1 MNAVLNIQI
10 RAVAA
15 QAINELKRVEGSLR
29 SVRMAGAGAG
39 TGQFGASPLA
49 AFMPKPGLLTQ
60 ASAGISQLGTK
71 LEGLSAQWIK
81 AGKNMQWT
89 GRQLQ
94 FAFTLPVLLAGGAAT
109 KFYMD
114 NARAFTQLQKVY
126 QVFGESGRDLKTELE
141 FLKGTVEALS
151 NAFGVNQ
158 AEVTTSM
165 KDFAEAGISGVALQK
180 MTRNALEASVV
191 GAIDLGEATQDLI
204 TIQAAYNMTSD
215 ETRTSL
221 AQLNAIQVQSGI
233 SFSGLID
240 VVARAGSTAKV
251 AGVDMEHL
259 AAMASALVPATGTAS
274 AAGNSLKTIISR
286 ILVPTT
292 QAASAMRDLGIDI
305 KDTTWQ
311 AMSGADRV
319 VTLSKAWE
327 KATFQ
332 QKQNTAAMVFGRFQI
347 NRGITLITDLTSAN
361 GNYWRS
367 LTTTADKTQT
377 FKQYQEQL
385 LTVLQSSPQRMKILW
400 TVLQNALAKIIVP
413 MIPALMSLVK
423 MIVGAVEWF
432 GRLSP
437 AVQKFAMYMLLGL
450 AVLGP
455 FLKLFGAFQ
464 TLGGVVIKFFA
475 MIASGIATVIGWL
488 GTEMTAEEAHAAAVA
503 AHAEAVALS
512 WEESFAQIRIAEA
525 ELTMARM
532 GSIEEIVAANAAAAA
547 EVASTWGVATA
558 TMLEQSLFMGSGEN
572 IAAEQ
577 KAMAFE
583 IAAAQVAAAES
594 MAAAEAAAAWE
605 AESLAVEASRLPVLG
620 MFEEVAAVV
629 AATEVEAATVA
640 AAAWEA
646 AAVAEVTAAVG
657 TAAAFDAA
665 MAEEAVAAVTAAA
678 TAEAAWVAAGL
689 GQAAAATSAAAVA
702 IASTGATV
710 AAVAAGGVAI
720 DGIAAATEVGIA
732 AWPVLLGVAIA
743 GLLAILIFKFRSQI
757 LDFFNWVKDIF
768 NEIATLGKYEA
779 PKKAPDRGQTKV
791 VQDKAKAFVPPKG
804 AKDAGAYNKYK
815 KDLYGPPQSYEAWS
829 KQQALKKTP
838 QEQLK
843 DKLSAMQLRQ
853 QELAKLPDPV
863 PGSLGPED
871 KSKKKVL
878 SAEGRANIDAYI
890 KMMPILQ
897 NAIQGV
903 TSSIDGQNTALDN
916 WKTKLDESNTR
927 LEIQAARLKLLE
939 LAPDIIPQVD
949 SLIASLVPL
958 HAKLDQVRADMQAQE
973 TVVKGLKTA
982 LDAANATLKTA
993 QDQYTILKDKADALR
1008 TSLDKAKDV
1017 LSDLQKTPITGM
1029 KAMEDQIFA
1038 NTMAQKQLRL
1048 EMMKMEDAT
1057 GTIDEINKKLADLH
1071 GQIEKLK
1078 GERDALRT
1086 AGAGSDILGPMD
1098 QQIAA
1103 LQGSVT
1109 ALEGTGK
1116 PLQDMQTELDKLQR
1130 TGERL
1135 DLENSI
1141 QFDPLKRKI
1150 EEVTNTLKEMPFD
1163 ELYGKIVDQ
1172 QGIVTNLQTAWEGA
1186 NGAAEAQQT
1195 VVQNLTTARDIIQAS
1210 YDTENAKLQI
1220 LQDNYNSLNT
1230 AINTIETSL
1239 TQVVTQAENAG
1250 DAMDQFS
1257 QDAQDDADDLA
1268 KKLRAMDEGAATD
1281 WADLLEG
1288 MGIDSENFDPFQ
1300 GLKDKFTEK
1309 WDSIVKWW
1317 NEQDWVKL
1325 FDIAAIVAIIIGAL
1339 TGNWA
1344 AVVIGIGI
1352 LIKNHWR
1359 GIVQFLIDAV
1369 NKVIT
1374 AINFVTGL
1382 IGIPAIPYIPDL
1394 PKDQGD
1400 PVGGVGASRGVNTS
1414 GQAKPALAAG
1424 GQVGA
1429 WGDLMARGA
1438 IPSVHV
1444 GNGFITDSARALVG
1458 EGSNVYPEY
1467 VIPTDPRYRMRA
1479 QGLYE
1484 DLGSH
1489 LAGGGIL
1496 GGIGDLAS
1504 RIPGAGIVGGALSSV
1519 GSIFGDG
1526 IGALQNVVDDL
1537 KGVTGEVTKSFGWIV
1552 SHARKGAVMAAL
1564 AGPMK
1569 IFDAATDH
1577 MPGIIKSVGK
1587 WIKNSIYDFLK
1598 GEDAKGYKN
1607 APAAYRGAIVHGSR
1621 EGSVI
1626 RAGERFQ
1633 SEAIVPLGKSDDFGK
1648 KELHFHGDLSFPNI
1662 TSGNDAEAFV
1672 RNLEALSS

>member
-71 LEGLSAQWIK
+71 LEGLSASWIK

-126 QVFGESGRDLKTELE
+126 QVFGGSGRDLQKELE
-141 FLKGTVEALS
+141 LLKGTVEALS

-165 KDFAEAGISGVALQK
+165 KDFAEAGISGLALQK

-215 ETRTSL
+215 ETRQSL

-259 AAMASALVPATGTAS
+259 AAMASALVPATGSAS
-274 AAGNSLKTIISR
+274 AAGNALKTIISR

-292 QAASAMRDLGIDI
+292 QAAKSMRELGIDI

-311 AMSGADRV
+311 AMSGSDRV
-319 VTLSKAWE
+319 ATLSKAWE

-377 FKQYQEQL
+377 MKQYQEQL

-437 AVQKFAMYMLLGL
+437 SVQKFAMYVLLGL

-525 ELTMARM
+525 ELTASRL

-547 EVASTWGVATA
+547 EVAATWGTATA
-558 TMLEQSLFMGSGEN
+558 EMLELSLFSGQGES

-605 AESLAVEASRLPVLG
+605 AESAAVEASRLPVLG

-629 AATEVEAATVA
+629 AAGEVEAATVA

-646 AAVAEVTAAVG
+646 ASVAEVAAAVG

-665 MAEEAVAAVTAAA
+665 MAEEAVAAVAAAA

-689 GQAAAATSAAAVA
+689 GQAAAATGAAAVA

-710 AAVAAGGVAI
+710 AAVAAGGAAI
-720 DGIAAATEVGIA
+720 DGIAAATEIGIA

-743 GLLAILIFKFRSQI
+743 AILAILIFKFRSQI

-768 NEIATLGKYEA
+768 NEIATLGKYEPA
-779 PKKAPDRGQTKV
+779 KKAPDRGQ
-791 VQDKAKAFVPPKG
+791 VQDAKKAMFDAPKG
-804 AKDAGAYNKYK
+804 AKDAKAYNKYK
-815 KDLYGPPQSYEAWS
+815 KDLYGPPQAYEQWS
-829 KQQALKKTP
+829 KAQASKKTP
-838 QEQLK
+838 QDQMK
-843 DKLSAMQLRQ
+843 DKISAMQLRQ

-871 KSKKKVL
+871 NKKKKVL

-890 KMMPILQ
+890 KMLPILQ
-897 NAIQGV
+897 GAIQNV
-903 TSSIDGQNTALDN
+903 TGTIEGQNTALDN
-916 WKTKLDESNTR
+916 WKVKLDESNTR

-949 SLIASLVPL
+949 GLIASLVPL
-958 HAKLDQVRADMQAQE
+958 HAKLDQIRADMQAQE
-973 TVVKGLKTA
+973 VVVNGLKKA

-993 QDQYTILKDKADALR
+993 QDQYTLLKDKADGLR

-1038 NTMAQKQLRL
+1038 NTMAQKELRL

-1098 QQIAA
+1098 QQIGA
-1103 LQGSVT
+1103 LQASVT

-1130 TGERL
+1130 NGEML
-1135 DLENSI
+1135 DLENSLK
-1141 QFDPLKRKI
+1141 FDPLKRQI
-1150 EEVTNTLKEMPFD
+1150 EDVTNTLKEMPFD

-1172 QGIVTNLQTAWEGA
+1172 QGVVTNLQTAWEQA

-1195 VVQNLTTARDIIQAS
+1195 VVENLTVARDVIQAQ

-1239 TQVVTQAENAG
+1239 TQLVTQAENAG
-1250 DAMDQFS
+1250 DAFDDFS
-1257 QDAQDDADDLA
+1257 QGAQDDADDLA
-1268 KKLRAMDEGAATD
+1268 SKLRAMDEGAATD
-1281 WADLLEG
+1281 WASLLEG
-1288 MGIDSENFDPFQ
+1288 MELDSENFDPFQ

-1309 WDSIVKWW
+1309 WDEIVKWW

-1394 PKDQGD
+1394 PKDEGD

-1414 GQAKPALAAG
+1414 GQARPALAAG

-1444 GNGFITDSARALVG
+1444 GDGFITNSARALVG

-1479 QGLYE
+1479 QGLYD
-1484 DLGSH
+1484 DLGTH
-1489 LAGGGIL
+1489 LMAGGGII

-1504 RIPGAGIVGGALSSV
+1504 HLPGAGIVGGALSSV
-1519 GSIFGDG
+1519 GDLFGDG

-1537 KGVTGEVTKSFGWIV
+1537 KGVTGAVTKSFGWIV

-1564 AGPMK
+1564 AGPLK

-1587 WIKNSIYDFLK
+1587 WVKNTIYDFLK
-1598 GEDAKGYKN
+1598 GEDSKGYKN
-1607 APAAYRGAIVHGSR
+1607 APAAYRGAIVRGSR

-1633 SEAIVPLGKSDDFGK
+1633 SEAIVPLGKDGDFGK